1 MEIRVSLIFPILFWL
16 TRRLHPAL
24 SLGVLAA
31 LSAGLPFVR
40 HGNYFEGEV
49 INPAYVAMFVGG
61 ILLWLHLPWVS
72 RSLHSIGAMRRGVF
86 LLISFLT
93 LEGPHAINAWFGDG
107 LPQSILNLEEFI
119 MGVGGVGLLASA
131 IHIRSF
137 TRFLHHPVLVRLGAL
152 SYSTYL
158 MHPTVLFVLI
168 RLYYGKCPFYYITP
182 LYLAGV
188 YIVSELFHKF
198 ADQPSIMLGRRVG
211 RKGKRPSEALA

>member
-24 SLGVLAA
+24 SLGVLAGP
-31 LSAGLPFVR
+31 LAGLPFVR

-93 LEGPHAINAWFGDG
+93 LEGPHAMNAWFGDG

-119 MGVGGVGLLASA
+119 MGVGGVGLWPA
-131 IHIRSF
+131 RSTSDVLLGF
-137 TRFLHHPVLVRLGAL
+137 STTRFLFAWARL
-152 SYSTYL
+152 
-158 MHPTVLFVLI
+158 
-168 RLYYGKCPFYYITP
+168 
-182 LYLAGV
+182 
-188 YIVSELFHKF
+188 
-198 ADQPSIMLGRRVG
+198 
-211 RKGKRPSEALA
+211 